1 MKILKSGS
9 RELWELKTGCM
20 GSILFFILAIGLII
34 SGIAG
39 IISNENGM
47 TITECIGYIAI
58 GVLVGYCCYLYA
70 KHILYELSGGT
81 GEYVNREKK
90 ESTSIF
96 QTTKNTRMLIK
107 DNTRYIRSD
116 VMVSLTRSEINWLL
130 SNNVKTV
137 IDLRSDKERKEKR
150 CCLEKEKDFSYLHM
164 PVTGGNSIP
173 ESPVQVATSY
183 LNMID
188 DKMVEIINTIE
199 KSKDNVIFF
208 CNAGK
213 DRTGVVAALLL
224 KRMGISNEDIIA
236 DYMESAGNLER
247 KLYAYAKENP
257 DVDVNVIMPQ
267 RGYMEEFLEL
277 CDERWEKYPEDVG

>member
-1 MKILKSGS
+1 MRILKEDS
-9 RELWELKTGCM
+9 REFWELKKGCM
-20 GSILFFILAIGLII
+20 GTIIFIFFAIGLII
-34 SGIAG
+34 NGIVG
-39 IISNENGM
+39 FFDNENGM
-47 TITECIGYIAI
+47 TISSCLLCIFAGVVI
-58 GVLVGYCCYLYA
+58 GRCCYLYS
-70 KHILYELSGGT
+70 KHLLHELGGGT
-81 GEYVNREKK
+81 SEQVSREKK
-90 ESTSIF
+90 ENTSIF

-107 DNTRYIRSD
+107 DNPRYIRSD
-116 VMVSLTRSEINWLL
+116 VPVSLTRSEINWLL
-130 SNNVKTV
+130 SRNVKTV

-150 CCLEKEKDFSYLHM
+150 CCLEKEKDFCYLHM
-164 PVTGGNSIP
+164 PVTGGNAIP
-173 ESPVQVATSY
+173 ESPIYVATSY

-199 KSKDNVIFF
+199 ESKDNVIFF

-224 KRMGISNEDIIA
+224 KRMRVLKEDIIA
-236 DYMESAGNLER
+236 DYMESAGNLEA

-277 CDERWEKYPEDVG
+277 CDEKWEKASIEN